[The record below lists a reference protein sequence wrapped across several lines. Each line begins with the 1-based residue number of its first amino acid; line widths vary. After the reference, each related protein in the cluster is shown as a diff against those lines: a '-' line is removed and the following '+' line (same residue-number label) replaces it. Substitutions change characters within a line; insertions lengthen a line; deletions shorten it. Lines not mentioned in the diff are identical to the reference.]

1 MIINVRSP
9 YIIEIDEPTQI
20 ATRIQIYVSYGDN
33 AQPALPQH
41 VLRKN
46 IPSPTQIETQFN
58 ISPYLTDYF
67 LTKAPVL
74 TTVVDKDLTEVFLNV
89 WVETEFSADGIN
101 FTLIDTLE
109 FTALYGK
116 TGYLGGAN
124 QTQTTAENVLPL
136 KSETQTIYIDKTKP
150 SGFIHLFFDFLTF
163 TDDVYFNDGSTM
175 IDLQSAYGGE
185 RGVLKLPYFTSGNPD
200 NATLEILDSAFRKV
214 FSFQVKHICEPKYET
229 KLCSFINRYGGF
241 EYITFF
247 KASQSNISTTEKTF
261 KRMPSNVFNY
271 VGEHQTSIFNKT
283 GKESIKMN
291 TGFVDE
297 NYSDLIQD
305 LMLSETVFIDGVPV
319 VVKSQ
324 TQTLKESINENN
336 INYEIEFEYAFSLIN
351 DVI

>member
-1 MIINVRSP
+1 MIINARSP
-9 YIIEIDEPTQI
+9 YIIEIDEATQI
-20 ATRIQIYVSYGDN
+20 ATRIQIYISYGDDP
-33 AQPALPQH
+33 QPALPQH

-46 IPSPTQIETQFN
+46 IASPTQTATQFN

-67 LTKAPVL
+67 ITKAPVL
-74 TTVVDKDLTEVFLNV
+74 TTIVDKDLTEVFINV

-101 FTLIDTLE
+101 FTTIDTEE
-109 FTALYGK
+109 FTAFYG
-116 TGYLGGAN
+116 YNNYIGGAN
-124 QTQTTAENVLPL
+124 QTRTLSENVLPL

-163 TDDVYFNDGSTM
+163 TDDVFFNNGDSL
-175 IDLQSAYGGE
+175 INLQTGYAGE
-185 RGVLKLPYFTSGNPD
+185 RGVLKLPYYTTGND
-200 NATLEILDSAFRKV
+200 DTVFLEILDASLVRVFRFKV
-214 FSFQVKHICEPKYET
+214 TNICEPKYET

-247 KASQSNISTTEKTF
+247 KASQNNISTSEKTF

-283 GKESIKMN
+283 GKETIKMN
-291 TGFVDE
+291 TGWVDE

>member
-20 ATRIQIYVSYGDN
+20 ATRIQIYVSYGDDP
-33 AQPALPQH
+33 QPALPQH

-46 IPSPTQIETQFN
+46 IPSPTQTATQFN

-74 TTVVDKDLTEVFLNV
+74 SSTIVVDTTDLKINV
-89 WVETEFSADGIN
+89 WVETEFSADGSN

-109 FTALYGK
+109 FTAFYGYNN
-116 TGYLGGAN
+116 YLGGAN
-124 QTQTTAENVLPL
+124 QTQTLTQNILPL
-136 KSETQTIYIDKTKP
+136 RGETPIYIDRTKP
-150 SGFIHLFFDFLTF
+150 FGFLHLYLNQISNPIYVKYGDELTVDLEATYSG
-163 TDDVYFNDGSTM
+163 DVV
-175 IDLQSAYGGE
+175 
-185 RGVLKLPYFTSGNPD
+185 VLKIPYATIDNETSFK
-200 NATLEILDSAFRKV
+200 LQILDEADELVLFEWDV
-214 FSFQVKHICEPKYET
+214 IQVCEPKYDT
-229 KLCSFINRYGGF
+229 KIVSFINRYGGF
-241 EYITFF
+241 DFITFF

-297 NYSDLIQD
+297 SYSDLIQD

>member
-20 ATRIQIYVSYGDN
+20 ATRIQLYVSYGDDP
-33 AQPALPQH
+33 QPLLPQQ

-46 IPSPTQIETQFN
+46 IPSPTQTATQYN

-67 LTKAPVL
+67 FTKAPVL
-74 TTVVDKDLTEVFLNV
+74 TATLVRDFTDVILNV
-89 WVETEFSADGIN
+89 WVETEFSADGSN
-101 FTLIDTLE
+101 FSTIDTEE
-109 FTALYGK
+109 FTALYGHNN
-116 TGYLGGAN
+116 YLGGAN

-136 KSETQTIYIDKTKP
+136 KSETQTIYINKSKP
-150 SGFIHLFFDFLTF
+150 NGFIHLFFDFLTF
-163 TDDVYFNDGSTM
+163 TDSVYFNNGSTLT
-175 IDLQSAYGGE
+175 DLQPLYTGR
-185 RGVLKLPYFTSGNPD
+185 RGILKLPYFSAGNPD
-200 NATLEILDSAFRKV
+200 NAILEIQDSTFRKV
-214 FSFQVKHICEPKYET
+214 FRFRVQHICEPKYDT
-229 KLCSFINRYGGF
+229 KIVSFINRYGGF
-241 EYITFF
+241 EFVTFF

-283 GKESIKMN
+283 GKEAIKMN
-291 TGFVDE
+291 TGWVDE
-297 NYSDLIQD
+297 SYSDLIQD
-305 LMLSETVFIDGVPV
+305 LMLSETVFIDGVPA

-324 TQTLKESINENN
+324 SQTLKEAINEKN